1 MIITFSMRLMKYLL
15 VPGWFLIFLSYF
27 FSALAFSATHE
38 IYSFASRQE
47 KIQFQQIIQ
56 ELRCLVCQNQN
67 LADSNAPLAQDLRR
81 IIYQRIKKG
90 ESSLHI
96 KNYLVSRYGE
106 FILFKPMFYPLTYA
120 LWLSPFILLLA
131 IGIKLL
137 VRTRGF
143 EPPPTRKA
151 DHYFKKN

>member
-1 MIITFSMRLMKYLL
+1 MIVTFSAYLIKRLLRL
-15 VPGWFLIFLSYF
+15 GWFLIFSSCF

-67 LADSNAPLAQDLRR
+67 LADSNAPLAQDLRG

-90 ESSLHI
+90 ESSSNI

-106 FILFKPMFYPLTYA
+106 FILFKPAFSRLTYG

-131 IGIKLL
+131 IVIKLL
-137 VRTRGF
+137 VGMRGF
-143 EPPPTRKA
+143 EPPAPNSRRK
-151 DHYFKKN
+151 YLS